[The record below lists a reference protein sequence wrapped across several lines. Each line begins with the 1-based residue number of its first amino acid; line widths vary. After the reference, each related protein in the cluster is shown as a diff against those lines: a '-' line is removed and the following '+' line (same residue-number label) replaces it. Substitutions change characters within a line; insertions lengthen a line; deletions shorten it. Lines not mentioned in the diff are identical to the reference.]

1 MTPTVNTK
9 TVIRIGDKVFN
20 KIDGIT
26 SFFDTDLNQQYKDNQ
41 HKILRETFQ
50 RAWKHFWDIHSNS
63 WFEKAIDIGIE
74 NNSSISYFSNCIT
87 VFSKAKQKI
96 TTVIEKKHPNAKK
109 SSDASVKSAAV
120 VTVPD
125 IQFTLRFEYDDK
137 TKSLTVSIDSYQ
149 INNDEVDLDSYVKAL
164 NDELQRIKNCF
175 LHGSYKGA
183 KILENFIDTLHAHNY
198 TSIKGVDARI
208 MKEIYPKIKEHFL
221 DFNGFSF
228 ERQRSIL
235 TKACLRGML
244 NERKDVYSFAK
255 ATFEVLV
262 DADAINVVEA
272 FGYTNKKICEHRKD
286 LVDNETHEI
295 WAKNVLIFTDYTNG
309 TFRTSYHSHDLWSL
323 LAS

>member
-1 MTPTVNTK
+1 MTPTVNAK

-26 SFFDTDLNQQYKDNQ
+26 RFFDTDLNKQYEDNQ

-50 RAWKHFWDIHSNS
+50 RAWKHFWDIHSNHF
-63 WFEKAIDIGIE
+63 FEKGIDIGNE
-74 NNSSISYFSNCIT
+74 NNSSISYFSDCIT
-87 VFSKAKQKI
+87 VFSKAKQKMN
-96 TTVIEKKHPNAKK
+96 TVIKKKNPYAK
-109 SSDASVKSAAV
+109 SSGASVKSAAIV
-120 VTVPD
+120 AVPD
-125 IQFTLRFEYDDK
+125 IQFTLKFKYEDK
-137 TKSLTVSIDSYQ
+137 MRTLTVSLDSYQ

-164 NDELQRIKNCF
+164 NDELQRIRNCF

-198 TSIKGVDARI
+198 TSIKGVDAKI

-221 DFNGFSF
+221 DFNKFSF
-228 ERQRSIL
+228 ERQKAIL
-235 TKACLRGML
+235 LKACLRGMQ
-244 NERKDVYSFAK
+244 NERKDIHSFAK

-262 DADAINVVEA
+262 ESNAINVVEA

-286 LVDNETHEI
+286 LMDYETHEI
-295 WAKNVLIFTDYTNG
+295 WAKNILIFTDYNTG
-309 TFRTSYHSHDLWSL
+309 TFRTSYHSHDLWAL